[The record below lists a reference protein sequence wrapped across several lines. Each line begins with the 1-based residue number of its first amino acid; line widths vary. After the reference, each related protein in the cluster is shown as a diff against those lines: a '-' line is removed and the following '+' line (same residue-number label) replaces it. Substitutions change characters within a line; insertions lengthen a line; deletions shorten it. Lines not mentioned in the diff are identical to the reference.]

1 MPTRPVLYCP
11 FDRDE
16 VKGALDEARAIV
28 TELELDDD
36 LKAPAFGYAVQALL
50 NRSVE
55 APEVPTLLHGIPLPG
70 GHH

>member
-1 MPTRPVLYCP
+1 M
-11 FDRDE
+11 
-16 VKGALDEARAIV
+16 GALDDARAIV

-55 APEVPTLLHGIPLPG
+55 TPDMPALLHGIPLPG